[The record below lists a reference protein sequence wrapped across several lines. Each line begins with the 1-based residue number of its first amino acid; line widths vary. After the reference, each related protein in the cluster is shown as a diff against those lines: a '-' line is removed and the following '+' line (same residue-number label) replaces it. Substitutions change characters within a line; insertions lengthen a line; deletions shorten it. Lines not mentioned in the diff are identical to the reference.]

1 MESLGELEIAIE
13 YLKLGRASH
22 SLRRSSMIKL
32 LPLLPHPTV
41 RLMSCDILVFFSPN
55 LLYLGYALT
64 LDTFKLSYVC
74 LTQ

>member
-1 MESLGELEIAIE
+1 
-13 YLKLGRASH
+13 
-22 SLRRSSMIKL
+22 MIKL